1 MPYFSILTSLTH
13 VFFIKSKLIRIIKL
27 KHLKVSK
34 IRRFTIQIICMTK
47 KILGYSRIN
56 MHVKTNVLAILSRA
70 KHCILVV
77 HYETARSYGSKA
89 LKEQAKQ
96 DLEIIKM
103 VKATK
108 CMMMKQEIQIL
119 AYTLLGTIRKVE
131 NIRPKSRKW
140 NWLHVNSS
148 NQEYVHFKFSCI
160 QMHILIITEKFKIVF
175 WLPLIVTLALENSL
189 PELLVA
195 LHR

>member
-1 MPYFSILTSLTH
+1 M
-13 VFFIKSKLIRIIKL
+13 FFIKSKLIRIIKL